1 MRRSSWLQL
10 SVGPIGMDLGTDNAL
25 LRDGLRARYH
35 GFEGEAPTAVTLT
48 FTVRRGTGPPSA
60 GVPRAEVRA
69 GTLRFAGPALRGT
82 LEPHAATAELELAA
96 ADAVAAADYAV
107 RSVLALAAFQRGGLL
122 LHAAG
127 IAARGQA
134 IAFFGHSGCGKTTI
148 ARLAHVQGVLSDDL
162 VLLQPDDGTWWAHAT
177 PFWSMARPLVRPC
190 SPAPLS
196 ALYRL
201 RQDRITTVEPLA
213 GARALAELAAS
224 SPVVNADPQ
233 QASALLARCAA
244 LSASVPVRELRF
256 RPDAGVWTAVGAPSA
271 AAGADSGP

>member
-1 MRRSSWLQL
+1 MA
-10 SVGPIGMDLGTDNAL
+10 LGADSAL
-25 LRDGLRARYH
+25 LRDGLRARYR
-35 GFEGEAPTAVTLT
+35 GFEGEAPTTVTLT
-48 FTVRRGTGPPSA
+48 FTVRPHAGSPSA
-60 GVPRAEVRA
+60 GVPEAQVRA

-82 LEPHAATAELELAA
+82 LEPHATAASLEVAA

-107 RSVLALAAFQRGGLL
+107 RVVLALAAFQRGGLL

-134 IAFFGHSGCGKTTI
+134 IVFFGHSGCGKTTI
-148 ARLAHVQGVLSDDL
+148 ARLAAEQSVLSDDL
-162 VLLQPDDGTWWAHAT
+162 VLLHPADGVWWAHAT
-177 PFWSMARPLVRPC
+177 PFWSVTRPLARPCP
-190 SPAPLS
+190 PAPLS

-201 RQDRITTVEPLA
+201 RQDVITGVEPLA

-233 QASALLARCAA
+233 RAAALLARCAA

-256 RPDAGVWTAVGAPSA
+256 RPDAGVWAAVGVPAAP
-271 AAGADSGP
+271 AGAVPGP